1 MVSVCSAWGALP
13 LPSQVLGSNAV
24 DVVVV
29 VLPLSSLYLTLNL
42 TYELYYAPRIL
53 LVWDSFMYQHVSA
66 LRKRYSTGVCASLRV
81 PRCRSGEV
89 AGGRQ
94 AEGVTRVVS
103 ETPRPRAGKP
113 SEFVYTVP
121 GC

>member
-29 VLPLSSLYLTLNL
+29 AVVITLNL
-42 TYELYYAPRIL
+42 TYELYYATRIL